1 MALVRRNAFVPVT
14 IRIVAAFVATVSCC
28 AAIVLN
34 AALAQNST
42 VMSDDRLE
50 EGRALIE
57 RGDYRKAHTILSLAH
72 RRGPS
77 PELEIALAR
86 AKFGLGDYRGVLT
99 LLARGAG
106 DDKDR
111 ARNLMRSEALL
122 RLRRFDEAASLAA
135 RAGAAGDPAFS
146 FVEARADF
154 GRGFTSRATARID
167 EVVRSGY
174 ALADAYAFRARIS
187 LEQNDTVLG
196 RKYLQRAIEAGADTR
211 AIEIANIEADI
222 RDGEFDKAAR
232 RIAGLAAQDKDL
244 SRIDPRVSF
253 AEGFL
258 AAAQGDYHSAAR
270 KLASVEYWLRT
281 DEKSILP
288 LAVAR
293 RKSGDG
299 AQAETLLRRRLDA
312 APADWRAADQL
323 AALLMD
329 RRDDAAAL
337 ATIDAFEGASEARLA
352 GAARRFDYLL
362 RQHRF
367 DEAHGVV
374 WKAAQ
379 SLGSDTAPVYSA
391 DLILGPSSALSLEAA
406 DKAAAFYENVTAI
419 RRMSGS
425 EAVGQPASEHTDPIS
440 LVIAGE
446 QALDAR
452 RYDRAV
458 EFFERALQG
467 APGFATAA
475 RLRRLVDVRG
485 GVEQVTADNATTPL
499 AETIGLRDVGDLA
512 AAALRAGE
520 HEAAISLLTE
530 ETVSFENDPRLP
542 ILLARAY
549 RAAGDD
555 EKLAGLARSLS
566 LAPMAHRRQH
576 IMAAR
581 IFESEND
588 IDAAIDVFKQALSAR
603 PNDRALVQ
611 DFIALSAR
619 HDRPEDASRFFNVVV
634 KRVPDAHEMRFHLA
648 MSALVDGDAETFE
661 RQRRFFQKAQTPHL
675 EWLEIEAVRAAGDTE
690 KALASAR
697 RLAARTG
704 RSADAA
710 IGDAAL
716 LVALGDIEAAKQRLA
731 SADVN
736 GSESIAQR
744 RYLAEIL
751 IEAKDRDA
759 VEPARF
765 VYLSTGRSPNAAVL
779 YALALWG
786 ADMKDAAVEIA
797 REAAWSGAP
806 SPGYSIKLAK
816 AMNEAGN
823 TDLSRLIAKQIVSAP
838 LPASEREAALE
849 ILALNEPFSPSPPKT
864 KRLRG

>member
-28 AAIVLN
+28 AAIFLN

-86 AKFGLGDYRGVLT
+86 AKFGLGDYRGVLA

-258 AAAQGDYHSAAR
+258 AAAQGDYHNAAR

-379 SLGSDTAPVYSA
+379 SHW
-391 DLILGPSSALSLEAA
+391 
-406 DKAAAFYENVTAI
+406 K
-419 RRMSGS
+419 
-425 EAVGQPASEHTDPIS
+425 
-440 LVIAGE
+440 
-446 QALDAR
+446 
-452 RYDRAV
+452 
-458 EFFERALQG
+458 
-467 APGFATAA
+467 
-475 RLRRLVDVRG
+475 
-485 GVEQVTADNATTPL
+485 
-499 AETIGLRDVGDLA
+499 
-512 AAALRAGE
+512 
-520 HEAAISLLTE
+520 
-530 ETVSFENDPRLP
+530 
-542 ILLARAY
+542 
-549 RAAGDD
+549 
-555 EKLAGLARSLS
+555 
-566 LAPMAHRRQH
+566 
-576 IMAAR
+576 
-581 IFESEND
+581 
-588 IDAAIDVFKQALSAR
+588 
-603 PNDRALVQ
+603 
-611 DFIALSAR
+611 
-619 HDRPEDASRFFNVVV
+619 
-634 KRVPDAHEMRFHLA
+634 
-648 MSALVDGDAETFE
+648 
-661 RQRRFFQKAQTPHL
+661 
-675 EWLEIEAVRAAGDTE
+675 
-690 KALASAR
+690 
-697 RLAARTG
+697 
-704 RSADAA
+704 
-710 IGDAAL
+710 
-716 LVALGDIEAAKQRLA
+716 
-731 SADVN
+731 
-736 GSESIAQR
+736 
-744 RYLAEIL
+744 
-751 IEAKDRDA
+751 
-759 VEPARF
+759 
-765 VYLSTGRSPNAAVL
+765 
-779 YALALWG
+779 
-786 ADMKDAAVEIA
+786 
-797 REAAWSGAP
+797 
-806 SPGYSIKLAK
+806 
-816 AMNEAGN
+816 
-823 TDLSRLIAKQIVSAP
+823 
-838 LPASEREAALE
+838 
-849 ILALNEPFSPSPPKT
+849 
-864 KRLRG
+864 